1 MQVSY
6 EDALCKSFA
15 RQRAGQGDKIGA
27 AHCRTCISLSY
38 PEHQPVGISQSA
50 NQLDGVGAARSH
62 KVGLFWQ
69 NWLYAVGRST
79 VPVFP
84 LTLA

>member
-6 EDALCKSFA
+6 EVVLCKSFA
-15 RQRAGQGDKIGA
+15 RQRAAQGDKKVRHIA
-27 AHCRTCISLSY
+27 APASGSVTS
-38 PEHQPVGISQSA
+38 EHQPVGISQSA
-50 NQLDGVGAARSH
+50 DQLYGVGAARSH

-69 NWLYAVGRST
+69 NWRYAVGRST

>member
-6 EDALCKSFA
+6 EDGLCKSFA
-15 RQRAGQGDKIGA
+15 RQRAGQGDKKVRHIA
-27 AHCRTCISLSY
+27 TPASRSVTS
-38 PEHQPVGISQSA
+38 EHQPVGISQSA
-50 NQLDGVGAARSH
+50 DQLDGAGAARSH

-79 VPVFP
+79 VPVLP
-84 LTLA
+84 LMLA